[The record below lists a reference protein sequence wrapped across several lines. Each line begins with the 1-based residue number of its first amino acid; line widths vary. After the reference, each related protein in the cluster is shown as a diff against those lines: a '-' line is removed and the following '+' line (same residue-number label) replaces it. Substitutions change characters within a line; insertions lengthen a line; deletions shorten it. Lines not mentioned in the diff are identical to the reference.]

1 MKTYIGVDLGTS
13 SIKLTLI
20 DSLGNI
26 LNEVSKEYPI
36 YQKGLYSEQNPEDWW
51 NAFTYCFDKVLENQN
66 RDLLDG
72 LSFSGQMHGLTLL
85 DKNDNVIRP
94 CILWNDGRSEEETK
108 YLNEVIG
115 EDKLSE
121 WTGNIAF
128 AGFTAPKLLWVKK
141 HEKELFKNIDKIMLP
156 KDYLAYRLTGIFATD
171 YSDASGTLYLDVKNK
186 KWSENM
192 LQILG
197 ISENNLP
204 KLFESSDV
212 IGLVK
217 EEFVH
222 QHKVPKF
229 KVIIGAGDNAASA
242 IGMGVVNEGE
252 VNISLGTSG
261 TIFIPTNNFILPKDN
276 ALHSF
281 VNTTGKYHLMGC
293 ILSAASIRKWWLE
306 NVLINGD
313 YKQDEADIKKSQNDD
328 LYFLPY
334 LSGERSPHNDIN
346 AKGAFI
352 GLIHNTSKGD
362 MSKAILEGVAFAL
375 RDCLEIAKDNGCK
388 FTKAMICGGGSKS
401 ETWNQIISDVLNLP
415 IHKSEGS
422 GSFGAALLALH
433 GVNNISLE
441 KSEILNKLN
450 CTKVYL
456 PSPDKVNFYNKKYL
470 VFKKLYPSVKSCF
483 TKKH

>member
-1 MKTYIGVDLGTS
+1 M
-13 SIKLTLI
+13 
-20 DSLGNI
+20 
-26 LNEVSKEYPI
+26 E
-36 YQKGLYSEQNPEDWW
+36 
-51 NAFTYCFDKVLENQN
+51 
-66 RDLLDG
+66 
-72 LSFSGQMHGLTLL
+72 
-85 DKNDNVIRP
+85 
-94 CILWNDGRSEEETK
+94 
-108 YLNEVIG
+108 
-115 EDKLSE
+115 
-121 WTGNIAF
+121 
-128 AGFTAPKLLWVKK
+128 
-141 HEKELFKNIDKIMLP
+141 
-156 KDYLAYRLTGIFATD
+156 
-171 YSDASGTLYLDVKNK
+171 KNK

-328 LYFLPY
+328 Y
-334 LSGERSPHNDIN
+334 GNRKN
-346 AKGAFI
+346 
-352 GLIHNTSKGD
+352 
-362 MSKAILEGVAFAL
+362 
-375 RDCLEIAKDNGCK
+375 IA
-388 FTKAMICGGGSKS
+388 
-401 ETWNQIISDVLNLP
+401 LNLFDGTEYSNRS
-415 IHKSEGS
+415 K
-422 GSFGAALLALH
+422 
-433 GVNNISLE
+433 E
-441 KSEILNKLN
+441 KTSPG
-450 CTKVYL
+450 CVYA
-456 PSPDKVNFYNKKYL
+456 S
-470 VFKKLYPSVKSCF
+470 
-483 TKKH
+483 